1 MPQFFIDRPI
11 FAWVVALFILIAG
24 ILAIPNMPVSQY
36 PNVAPPAIEI
46 SATYPGASAQEV
58 AQSVTSLIEDQLNGA
73 KGLLYYESVSDSNGQ
88 STITATFAPGRDP
101 DLAQVDVQN
110 RVANVTA
117 QLPAAV
123 TQQGLQ
129 FQQTSTGFLMI
140 VTLSSTDGTMGQTA
154 LADYVARNIQNPI
167 SRVPGVGQFQLFAAP
182 RAMRIWVDPQKLV
195 GFSLS
200 MTDVNQAI
208 AQQNVLISGGNLGG
222 PPNPDT
228 QRITATVV
236 ANGQLATVEGFG
248 NIVLRANEDGS
259 VVRVRDVA
267 RVEIGADNYF
277 FGARLNGKPT
287 AAFAII
293 LSPDANALSTAQGVR
308 DQMQQ
313 LSRYF
318 PEDVRYDIPYDTAPY
333 VKVSIEEVVKTLI
346 EAMILVFLVMFLFLQ
361 NVRYTVIPALVVPV
375 AMMGAFAVML
385 ALGFSINV
393 LTMFAMVLAIG
404 ILVDDAIV
412 VVENVERIM
421 AEEGLSPKEATA
433 KAMPQISGAII
444 GITLVLVSVF
454 LPLAFM
460 SGSVGVIYRQF
471 AVAMAVSIFFSA
483 LLALSFTPAL
493 CATILKPVKPG
504 AHESKRG
511 FFGWFNRRFN
521 ATTDR
526 YENWVARTLHR
537 GGRMMFAY
545 LLLALLLGFL
555 YLRLPSSFLPEE
567 DQGYV
572 ISNIEL
578 PSGASANRTV
588 EVLEEVEKYFM
599 SLPQVQ
605 NIIAVQGF
613 SFNGN
618 GLNAALAFTTLKPFE
633 DRTSNESAQATAMQA
648 LGALLMGIKDAM
660 VYTVVPP
667 AISSLGNATGFDFRL
682 QDRANAGTDALAAA
696 TAQLMGL
703 AVQSPVLSQVRI
715 TGLGPGSQLTLE
727 IDRNK
732 AAAQGVNFD
741 EVAGLVSTAVGSA
754 FVNKFPNFGRMQNVW
769 VQADEQYRMQVEDV
783 LKLNARN
790 GNGGMVPLSTFVT
803 AKWSQGPVQVVRYNS
818 YEAVRISGDAGQ
830 GYTTGEAMAEM
841 ERLVGQLPQGFGY
854 EWNGLSYQEQQA
866 GGQAPILLGLSL
878 LVVFLVLAALYESWA
893 IPLSVMLVVPLGML
907 GAVGL
912 VSLLGMSNDVY
923 FQVGMVTVIG
933 LAAKNAIL
941 IIEFAKDQYARGAGI
956 REAAVEAA
964 RLRFRP
970 ILMTSLAFILGVI
983 PLALATG
990 AGAASQKA
998 VGLGV
1003 LGGMLAAT
1011 PFAVIF
1017 VPTFFVVVLGLF
1029 KTRPKLLGAELRAFE
1044 AEKAARAAQA
1054 SAGTP
1059 PAAGSPAA
1067 GSPAANPGDARPAAA
1082 KPEEDK

>member
-11 FAWVVALFILIAG
+11 FAWVVALFILLAG

-46 SATYPGASAQEV
+46 TATYPGASAKEV
-58 AQSVTSLIEDQLNGA
+58 ADSVTSLIEDQLNGA

-123 TQQGLQ
+123 AQQGLQ

-140 VTLSSTDGTMGQTA
+140 VTVSSTDGSLDQTA
-154 LADYVARNIQNPI
+154 LADYVTRNIQNPV

-195 GFSLS
+195 GFGLS
-200 MTDVNQAI
+200 MSDVNQAI
-208 AQQNVLISGGNLGG
+208 GQQNVLIAAGNMGG
-222 PPNPDT
+222 PPNPQD
-228 QRITATVV
+228 QRTTATVI

-248 NIVLRANEDGS
+248 NLVLRANTDGS
-259 VVRVRDVA
+259 LVRVRDVA

-293 LSPDANALSTAQGVR
+293 LSPDANALATAKGVR
-308 DQMQQ
+308 AQMQQ
-313 LSRYF
+313 LSSYF
-318 PEDVRYDIPYDTAPY
+318 PANIQYAIPYDTAPY
-333 VKVSIEEVVKTLI
+333 VEVSITDVIHTLL
-346 EAMILVFLVMFLFLQ
+346 EAMVLVFLVMFLFLQ
-361 NVRYTVIPALVVPV
+361 NVRYTIIPALVVPV
-375 AMMGAFAVML
+375 AMLGAFAVML

-421 AEEGLSPKEATA
+421 ATEGLSPKEATSR
-433 KAMPQISGAII
+433 AMPQITGAIT

-460 SGSVGVIYRQF
+460 GGSVGVIYRQF

-483 LLALSFTPAL
+483 FLALSFTPAL
-493 CATILKPVKPG
+493 CATILKPLPPG
-504 AHESKRG
+504 HDHARRG
-511 FFGWFNRRFN
+511 FFGWFNRRFESG
-521 ATTDR
+521 THH
-526 YENWVARTLHR
+526 YQNWVSRILHK
-537 GGRMMFAY
+537 GGRMMLVY
-545 LLLALLLGFL
+545 LVLVLLLGWL
-555 YLRLPSSFLPEE
+555 YLRMPSSFLPEE

-578 PSGASANRTV
+578 PSGSSANRAV
-588 EVLEEVEKYFM
+588 DVLEKVEQYF
-599 SLPQVQ
+599 LAQPQVE

-618 GLNAALAFTTLKPFE
+618 GLNAAIAFTTLKDF
-633 DRTSNESAQATAMQA
+633 DQRKGRNDSAQAVSFGA
-648 LGALLMGIKDAM
+648 LNHLLMGIHDAM
-660 VYTVVPP
+660 VFTVIPP

-696 TAQLMGL
+696 TAQLMGM
-703 AVQSPVLSQVRI
+703 AMKSPVLSQVRI
-715 TGLGPGSQLTLE
+715 SGLGPSAQLSLT
-727 IDRNK
+727 IDREK
-732 AAAQGVNFD
+732 AAALGVDFA
-741 EVAGLVSTAVGSA
+741 EAATLVSTAVGSA
-754 FVNKFPNFGRMQNVW
+754 LINKFPNFGRMQNVW
-769 VQADEQYRMQVEDV
+769 VQADAPYRMQVEDI

-790 GNGGMVPLSTFVT
+790 SEGGMVPLSSFVT
-803 AKWSQGPVQVVRYNS
+803 AKWGQGPVQIVRYNS
-818 YEAVRISGDAGQ
+818 YEAIRISGDAAPGH
-830 GYTTGEAMAEM
+830 TSGEAIQEM
-841 ERLVGQLPQGFGY
+841 QNLVAQLPPGFGY
-854 EWNGLSYQEQQA
+854 EWNGLSYQQIEA
-866 GGQAPILLGLSL
+866 AGQAPILMGLSL

-907 GAVGL
+907 GAVAL
-912 VSLLGMSNDVY
+912 VSAMGMSNDVY

-941 IIEFAKDQYARGAGI
+941 IVEFAKDQYARGAGLY
-956 REAAVEAA
+956 EATVEAA

-983 PLALATG
+983 PLAIATG
-990 AGAASQKA
+990 AGAASQRA

-1029 KTRPKLLGAELRAFE
+1029 KTKPRLLGAEAREFE
-1044 AEKAARAAQA
+1044 AQQAAKRARE
-1054 SAGTP
+1054 AGTAT
-1059 PAAGSPAA
+1059 PAADGQE
-1067 GSPAANPGDARPAAA
+1067 G
-1082 KPEEDK
+1082 K